1 MRKGWNMGGMGLTT
15 ILRVLPPELYD
26 LVTANDRELKP
37 GEVFDR
43 IVKGEYGTDYLE
55 W

>member
-1 MRKGWNMGGMGLTT
+1 MRGMGLTT

-43 IVKGEYGTDYLE
+43 IVNGDYGTDYPK